1 MPHITE
7 QLKWPDIPE
16 RLIKES
22 EALVYINKVQAQFPR
37 LQIFQLSFDLEGY
50 VVVGKCGV
58 LPLKKEKNEQLKT
71 NSNRN
76 TYERQAGCN

>member
-1 MPHITE
+1 MPHITD

-37 LQIFQLSFDLEGY
+37 LQIFQLSFDLDGY
-50 VVVGKCGV
+50 VVAGKCGV
-58 LPLKKEKNEQLKT
+58 LKTQNGEEDENLK
-71 NSNRN
+71 
-76 TYERQAGCN
+76 

>member
-1 MPHITE
+1 MYVNNQPDNQHNGNKMTHITD

-37 LQIFQLSFDLEGY
+37 LQIFQLSFDLDGY
-50 VVVGKCGV
+50 VVAGKCGV
-58 LPLKKEKNEQLKT
+58 LKKEQDETNE
-71 NSNRN
+71 S
-76 TYERQAGCN
+76 